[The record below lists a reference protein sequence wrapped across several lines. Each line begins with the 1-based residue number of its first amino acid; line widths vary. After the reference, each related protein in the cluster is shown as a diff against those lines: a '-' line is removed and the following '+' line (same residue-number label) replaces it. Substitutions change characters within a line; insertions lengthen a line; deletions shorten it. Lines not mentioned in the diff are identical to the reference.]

1 MLKFFSN
8 LSLNILISVM
18 LTKNMYRSNA
28 NVRHLV
34 NLIFQHN
41 LVQIVNNHNRVTK
54 SNATLIDYIITN
66 SFADWE
72 DLTGILKTDIS
83 VHIPIFTISMKHRLD
98 SSDKKVTIRKRLLNE
113 DSIQEFRDIL
123 SEVNWGN

>member
-41 LVQIVNNHNRVTK
+41 LVQIVNNHNGVTK
-54 SNATLIDYIITN
+54 NNATLIDYIITN

-72 DLTGILKTDIS
+72 NLTGILKTDIS

>member
-66 SFADWE
+66 SFAD
-72 DLTGILKTDIS
+72 
-83 VHIPIFTISMKHRLD
+83 
-98 SSDKKVTIRKRLLNE
+98 
-113 DSIQEFRDIL
+113 
-123 SEVNWGN
+123 

>member
-1 MLKFFSN
+1 
-8 LSLNILISVM
+8 M

-54 SNATLIDYIITN
+54 NNAALIDYIIIN
-66 SFADWE
+66 SFTDWE
-72 DLTGILKTDIS
+72 NLTGILKTDIS

-98 SSDKKVTIRKRLLNE
+98 CSDKKVTIRKRLLNE
-113 DSIQEFRDIL
+113 DSI
-123 SEVNWGN
+123 

>member
-8 LSLNILISVM
+8 LSLNILISVI

-66 SFADWE
+66 SFAD
-72 DLTGILKTDIS
+72 
-83 VHIPIFTISMKHRLD
+83 
-98 SSDKKVTIRKRLLNE
+98 
-113 DSIQEFRDIL
+113 
-123 SEVNWGN
+123 

>member
-8 LSLNILISVM
+8 LSLNILISVI

-72 DLTGILKTDIS
+72 NLTGILKTDIS